1 MTNMD
6 QRRVVLTDYTYL
18 SSVKSLCEIV
28 CKSGK
33 QYDLVIGISRGGLIP
48 AVFMSH
54 ALNRPMGIVHC
65 SSYSDTS
72 KGELETHGWVS
83 PVQSPESILI
93 VDDLSYLRPNTFI
106 PALLRSEF
114 PYTSIFL
121 TQRRAP
127 NDFHSEC
134 SSLSISVSNLM
145 VRVLSSP

>member
-1 MTNMD
+1 MEHRKV
-6 QRRVVLTDYTYL
+6 QLTDYTYL

-33 QYDLVIGISRGGLIP
+33 QYDLVIGSARGGLIP

-93 VDDLSYLRPNTFI
+93 VDDLADTGHTLEFVKKFCETTFDKPADLATVYYKTGSVVI
-106 PALLRSEF
+106 PDYYATVISSDVWVVF
-114 PYTSIFL
+114 PYEA
-121 TQRRAP
+121 QP
-127 NDFHSEC
+127 
-134 SSLSISVSNLM
+134 
-145 VRVLSSP
+145 